1 MFGLYNGIKSN
12 ILSEER
18 SVTYS
23 WKEEKMMKELKDFK
37 RKKK

>member
-12 ILSEER
+12 ILSKER
-18 SVTYS
+18 SVTYL